1 MPSPLPWPGPVGLS
15 TPGIGVFGRNTN
27 PTGQSAGLWGET
39 SSTGFGV
46 GVIGVTPAHGAMVTD
61 RQGWQTVRLPD
72 YFESINRDPRVHQ
85 TIDGTSDDFVMSK
98 VVGGV
103 RN

>member
-1 MPSPLPWPGPVGLS
+1 
-15 TPGIGVFGRNTN
+15 
-27 PTGQSAGLWGET
+27 
-39 SSTGFGV
+39 
-46 GVIGVTPAHGAMVTD
+46 MVTD